1 MEKMPLMGLVWRNM
15 MGRAGQGLRGLAF
28 RLASLG
34 GERGFRVADYFIAV
48 ARVNNG
54 VIKVISWKN
63 TREAW

>member
-1 MEKMPLMGLVWRNM
+1 